1 MVLGIFQI
9 ALVLLNFIRN
19 LELTFYKITMNQK
32 SKLYYRELIYR
43 VNGAAIEVHKELGP
57 GLLESVYEKCLKIE
71 LKDWDIQFVSQAN
84 IPVVYKNQLV
94 DANLRCDLLVED
106 SLIVELKAV
115 DQILPIHAAQVI
127 TYMKLLQLPIGLI
140 LNFNCTNLYKEG
152 QKTYVNELYRQLE

>member
-1 MVLGIFQI
+1 
-9 ALVLLNFIRN
+9 
-19 LELTFYKITMNQK
+19 MNEK

-57 GLLESVYEKCLKIE
+57 GLLESVYQKCLQIE
-71 LKDWDIQFVSQAN
+71 LKAWDIQFISQAN
-84 IPVVYKNQLV
+84 IPVVYKNKIV
-94 DANLRCDLLVED
+94 NANLRCDLLVEN

-115 DQILPIHAAQVI
+115 DQIMPIHAAQLI
-127 TYMKLLQLPIGLI
+127 TYMKLLQSPIGLI

>member
-1 MVLGIFQI
+1 M
-9 ALVLLNFIRN
+9 LVFLNFIRN
-19 LELTFYKITMNQK
+19 LELTFYKISMNQK
-32 SKLYYRELIYR
+32 SKLYYKELIYR
-43 VNGAAIEVHKELGP
+43 VNGAAIEVHRELGP

-71 LKDWDIQFVSQAN
+71 LKEWDIQFVSQAH

-115 DQILPIHAAQVI
+115 DQILPIHAAQII
-127 TYMKLLQLPIGLI
+127 TYMKLLQSPIGLI

-152 QKTYVNELYRQLE
+152 QKTFVNELYRQLE